1 MRARTVIN
9 VVHWV
14 LTAALAV
21 FVWLNYQP
29 DPRTGDS
36 LQSVR
41 QVSPGV
47 WLYTTQNSE
56 GGATVPTVYRYYLR
70 SADGATV
77 QQLHGDTPFL
87 TGGGTISAITID
99 GDAVRVDYSGKV
111 YDIEQHAGPY
121 FITYSLR

>member
-9 VVHWV
+9 AAHWL

-29 DPRTGDS
+29 DPRTGDT

-41 QVSPGV
+41 QVSPSA

-77 QQLHGDTPFL
+77 QQLHGDFPFL
-87 TGGGTISAITID
+87 TGSGTVSAIIVD
-99 GDAVRVDYSGKV
+99 GNAVRVDYSGKV
-111 YDIEQHAGPY
+111 YSIEQHAGQY
-121 FITYSLR
+121 VLTYNLR